1 MECPSFYPETA
12 STPVDSEGT
21 AKGRQQRRMSCPSV
35 GVRTMSTVRDNK
47 GGSRGMN
54 VEWERAKRGK
64 RPNKPNGYCSITYSP
79 LHLMSQHYALS
90 VPP

>member
-64 RPNKPNGYCSITYSP
+64 RPNKPNRQTHKQHDGYKRHGSLFCLRS
-79 LHLMSQHYALS
+79 LL
-90 VPP
+90 